1 MVLREHL
8 TSNPSMVNQIILGEA
23 LGDWNS
29 GSLSRLKLCL
39 TIGGHHCS
47 RLKPVLLTKP
57 NPRLGLIIY
66 GINELPLVQFS
77 IVLVVIPTLGL
88 MYWR

>member
-29 GSLSRLKLCL
+29 GSLSRLK
-39 TIGGHHCS
+39 
-47 RLKPVLLTKP
+47 PVSLTKP